1 MNRISINRKRVTID
15 KDAVLLYIIMFMSGD
30 TYLFGTNINENVLTA
45 ARVSLILVC
54 VYIIYK
60 MHFRIRLSGNKAKTM
75 AYLTTAIL
83 FISVGIANGDT
94 ITRIGVKVL
103 AMTIAF
109 LLCML
114 FSFEKYA
121 ETFNKTMYFIAYTAV
136 AFTVIAYIAP
146 DLVRRLPYITN
157 TANTKIY
164 TCGFA
169 GLLEGVLGQTMVRT
183 QGIFW
188 EPGVF
193 QMYLNLAVAIELLY
207 KKQIN
212 KKYITAYIIALFF
225 SFSTTGYIVFAWII
239 TAYVFIKRNAGR
251 EDVINRLVI
260 IFLVFFAVVAVIQF
274 TNIGDVVFGKMFDK
288 GNVNFG
294 STTTRLAGIIVSTKI
309 AFDNPVFGIGMV
321 NMDSEFLRV
330 ALASRD
336 ILGGWT
342 HDNTNTLFYQFAAH
356 GIPFGVLF
364 AVGTYK
370 FGNCFANGRKII
382 TISVFLMLFLL
393 YIGENLQYSILPYIA
408 VFYGYGWKESIAS
421 SNRVYTQGR
430 QMSI

>member
-1 MNRISINRKRVTID
+1 M
-15 KDAVLLYIIMFMSGD
+15 
-30 TYLFGTNINENVLTA
+30 
-45 ARVSLILVC
+45 
-54 VYIIYK
+54 
-60 MHFRIRLSGNKAKTM
+60 
-75 AYLTTAIL
+75 
-83 FISVGIANGDT
+83 
-94 ITRIGVKVL
+94 
-103 AMTIAF
+103 
-109 LLCML
+109 
-114 FSFEKYA
+114 
-121 ETFNKTMYFIAYTAV
+121 
-136 AFTVIAYIAP
+136 IAYIAP

-393 YIGENLQYSILPYIA
+393 YIGENLQYSIFPYIA